1 MNKLD
6 EARVR
11 WLSVQPDMSKRRMAR
26 ETGVSI
32 MTVVRYMKKM
42 NIDLKYRCKTSAT
55 GNHVVRPVTQLDPA
69 VLQRMLQTDGITLAI
84 MSRSLNVH
92 HMSIKSQLKKYGLS
106 LPSREQIAV
115 ESLLRLGE

>member
-11 WLSVQPDMSKRRMAR
+11 WLADQPDMSNRRMAR
-26 ETGVSI
+26 ETGASI
-32 MTVVRYMKKM
+32 RTVVWYMKKM
-42 NIDLKYRCKTSAT
+42 HIDLKHRCKTSVA
-55 GNHVVRPVTQLDPA
+55 GNVVVRPVTQLDPA
-69 VLQRMLQTDGITLAI
+69 VLQRMLETDGITLAI

-92 HMSIKSQLKKYGLS
+92 HLSIKSQLKKHGLS